1 LVAYSFN
8 KQFIRPILAGTKQQ
22 TIRPD
27 RKRHARVGEEMQ
39 LYTAMRTKYCRLI
52 GTATC
57 LGVAPVTID
66 LPGNIVWVD
75 NNAYQGWE
83 ALDAFAQRDGF
94 DGWLMMRAFWIEH
107 HPAVLRFTGV
117 MIVWR
122 HLVIPSA
129 SEAA

>member
-1 LVAYSFN
+1 MVAYSFN
-8 KQFIRPILAGTKQQ
+8 KQFIRPILAGTKAQ

-75 NNAYQGWE
+75 YNAYQGWE

-94 DGWLMMRAFWIEH
+94 DGWLMMRDFWIEH
-107 HPAVLRFTGV
+107 HPNVTVFSGV